1 MFVKIFLVFT
11 AVVSVLLAG
20 VSMVAFF
27 AVPGMQPAMA
37 ELNDYSFEEQAGE
50 KITWSVTRRLG
61 NKATVSPNSPPST
74 AFGAVSK
81 ARADLEHKLQTETL
95 AMGEELT
102 EVNRQ
107 FADITVEQTDDV
119 DAITRRIV
127 ELEAVAANKQSQTIE
142 KSGEFQDLSVKERIT
157 RDEMTSRRRDVVR
170 FQEELDELRTHLY
183 ELVELRRTLTEQL
196 LRIKLDN
203 HNLEQREDQIRQQ
216 LAL

>member
-1 MFVKIFLVFT
+1 VFGKIFLVFT

-20 VSMVAFF
+20 VSIVAFF

-37 ELNDYSFEEQAGE
+37 ELNDYSFEARAGE
-50 KITWSVTRRLG
+50 KITWAVTRRLG
-61 NKATVSPNSPPST
+61 DKGTVSQNSTP
-74 AFGAVSK
+74 FDAVIK
-81 ARADLEHKLQTETL
+81 ARADLKQKLQTQSS
-95 AMGEELT
+95 AMSEELT
-102 EVNRQ
+102 EVDRQ
-107 FADITVEQTDDV
+107 YELITTEQSQDV
-119 DAITRRIV
+119 DAVKRRIA
-127 ELEAVAANKQSQTIE
+127 ELETVAANYQRQTIM

-170 FQEELDELRTHLY
+170 FQAELEELRTHLY

-203 HNLEQREDQIRQQ
+203 HNLEQREDQIRRQ

>member
-1 MFVKIFLVFT
+1 VFVKIFLVFT

-37 ELNDYSFEEQAGE
+37 ELNDYSFEAQAGE
-50 KITWSVTRRLG
+50 KTTWTVTHRLDDRE
-61 NKATVSPNSPPST
+61 TVSQNST

-142 KSGEFQDLSVKERIT
+142 KSGDFQDLSVKERIT

>member
-1 MFVKIFLVFT
+1 MFGKIFLVFT

-20 VSMVAFF
+20 VSIVAFF

-37 ELNDYSFEEQAGE
+37 ELNDYSFEAQAGE

-61 NKATVSPNSPPST
+61 DKGTVSQNST
-74 AFGAVSK
+74 AFEAVDK
-81 ARADLEHKLQTETL
+81 ARADLKQKLQKESS

-107 FADITVEQTDDV
+107 FDLIATEQFQDV
-119 DAITRRIV
+119 DAVTRRIAD
-127 ELEAVAANKQSQTIE
+127 LETVAVNYQSQIIK
-142 KSGEFQDLSVKERIT
+142 KSGEFQDLSVKEQIT
-157 RDEMTSRRRDVVR
+157 RDKMTSRRRDVVR
-170 FQEELDELRTHLY
+170 FQAELEELRTHLY
-183 ELVELRRTLTEQL
+183 ELVELRRTLKEQL

-203 HNLEQREDQIRQQ
+203 HNLEQREDQIRRQ

>member
-1 MFVKIFLVFT
+1 MFGKIFLVFT

-20 VSMVAFF
+20 VSIVAFF

-37 ELNDYSFEEQAGE
+37 ELNDYSFEAQAGE

-61 NKATVSPNSPPST
+61 DKGTVSQNST
-74 AFGAVSK
+74 AFEAVDK
-81 ARADLEHKLQTETL
+81 ARADLKQKLQKESS

-107 FADITVEQTDDV
+107 FDLIATEQFQDV
-119 DAITRRIV
+119 DAVTRRIAD
-127 ELEAVAANKQSQTIE
+127 LETVAVSYQSQIIK
-142 KSGEFQDLSVKERIT
+142 KSGEFQDLSVKEQIT
-157 RDEMTSRRRDVVR
+157 RDKMTSRRRDVVR
-170 FQEELDELRTHLY
+170 FQAELEELRTHLY
-183 ELVELRRTLTEQL
+183 ELVELRRTLKEQL

-203 HNLEQREDQIRQQ
+203 HNLEQREDQIRRQ

>member
-1 MFVKIFLVFT
+1 VFGKIFLVFT

-20 VSMVAFF
+20 VSIVAFF

-37 ELNDYSFEEQAGE
+37 ELNDYSFEAQAGE

-61 NKATVSPNSPPST
+61 DKGTVSQNST
-74 AFGAVSK
+74 AFEAVDK
-81 ARADLEHKLQTETL
+81 ARADLKQKLQKESS

-107 FADITVEQTDDV
+107 FDLIATEQFQDV
-119 DAITRRIV
+119 DAVTRRIAD
-127 ELEAVAANKQSQTIE
+127 LETVAVSYQSQIIK
-142 KSGEFQDLSVKERIT
+142 KSGEFQDLSVKEQIT
-157 RDEMTSRRRDVVR
+157 RDKMTSRRRDVVR
-170 FQEELDELRTHLY
+170 FQAELEELRTHLY
-183 ELVELRRTLTEQL
+183 ELVELRRTLKEQL

-203 HNLEQREDQIRQQ
+203 HNLEQREDQIRRQ